1 MPHTQGVALGY
12 GDIGLS
18 ARIVWV
24 LTYPHRLPLI
34 YKDKYDHILIDK
46 KLTIEVYTVMNT
58 AEVQQTLA
66 FAAMCVD
73 ATAKAEGCSRR
84 EMYRR
89 LRDVGLMH
97 GLTTRLDPLHT
108 QSKEYVVDDLLTALH
123 RLEAGN

>member
-1 MPHTQGVALGY
+1 MQKTPI
-12 GDIGLS
+12 DK
-18 ARIVWV
+18 V
-24 LTYPHRLPLI
+24 LTR
-34 YKDKYDHILIDK
+34 
-46 KLTIEVYTVMNT
+46 EVYTVMNT

>member
-1 MPHTQGVALGY
+1 
-12 GDIGLS
+12 
-18 ARIVWV
+18 
-24 LTYPHRLPLI
+24 
-34 YKDKYDHILIDK
+34 
-46 KLTIEVYTVMNT
+46 MNT

-108 QSKEYVVDDLLTALH
+108 QSKEYVQNSRTCDLLHDERSLLYLMSDGYIVDDVVRELQFSTPA
-123 RLEAGN
+123 AW

>member
-1 MPHTQGVALGY
+1 
-12 GDIGLS
+12 
-18 ARIVWV
+18 
-24 LTYPHRLPLI
+24 
-34 YKDKYDHILIDK
+34 
-46 KLTIEVYTVMNT
+46 MNT
-58 AEVQQTLA
+58 AEIQQTLA

-84 EMYRR
+84 EMFRR